1 VVCEIHTAFV
11 YDRGG
16 VTRIAEITGLTR
28 ISWERVADDV
38 SFCDIAVDNPPQACA
53 QVLSQMEPG
62 RHEIVVFRGSS
73 RVWEGPLTLMT
84 FKRESVTIQARDVMH
99 YAYRIAQSRDY
110 DNRYPNITTVV
121 QRSYEQLVTELGRR
135 ELENPPINVVPYIRT
150 LDLPTD
156 ARTSRRTTKYQK
168 TVFDDIDDMAANSGM
183 DYTVI
188 GRAIILHDVD
198 TALGRTPVLTEAD
211 IVGDVIV
218 TVYGMEMGTFAA
230 VTGADG
236 AWGEAGGSDPY
247 YGRWE
252 IIDDA
257 YDEEEGSDAPTQA
270 ELTSQAQRNLS
281 GRNPTPVEVRFPD
294 GSRLS
299 PGSPIRLEDLVPGVQ
314 VPLRATLTART
325 FSQMQKL
332 RKVKVLEDG
341 NGEQILLTI
350 VPAPK
355 NSAFEEPT
363 P

>member
-1 VVCEIHTAFV
+1 VACEIHSAFL

-16 VTRIAEITGLTR
+16 ITRIAEITGMSR
-28 ISWERVADDV
+28 ISWERVADDI
-38 SFCDIAVDNPPQACA
+38 SFCDITVDNPPAACA
-53 QVLSQMEPG
+53 ATLAAMEPG
-62 RHEIVVFRGSS
+62 RHEIVVFRGRD
-73 RVWEGPLTLMT
+73 RVWEGPLTLLT
-84 FKRESVTIQARDVMH
+84 YTRESVTIQARDVMH
-99 YAYRIAQSRDY
+99 YAYRIAQSRAY

-121 QRSYEQLVTELGRR
+121 QRSYGQLVTELGRR
-135 ELENPPINVVPYIRT
+135 ELEDPPINVVPYIRT
-150 LDLPTD
+150 IDVPTD
-156 ARTSRRTTKYQK
+156 ARTSRWTTTYQK
-168 TVFDDIDDMAANSGM
+168 TVFDDIDDMAQNSGM
-183 DYTVI
+183 DYTVV
-188 GRAIILHDVD
+188 GRSILLFDVD

-218 TVYGMEMGTFAA
+218 TVYGMEMATFAA

-236 AWGEAGGSDPY
+236 AWGESGGSDPY

-270 ELTSQAQRNLS
+270 ELNSQAIRNLS

-294 GSRLS
+294 GSRLA
-299 PGSPIRLEDLVPGVQ
+299 PGSAIRLEDLVPGVQ

-332 RKVKVLEDG
+332 RKVKVVEDG
-341 NGEQILLTI
+341 TGEAILLTI

-355 NSAFEEPT
+355 NSAFEEPA